1 MGKQVTLADIKAE
14 ADRQYGDLEVDGVA
28 LRSIMRLSGEKKAK
42 ASALLKELQFLQ
54 EAEKAEATFEDTNI
68 AARGVMT
75 DLLVVVA
82 ATQAPAK
89 ALCAKLDDAE
99 LLTLVQMYIKATQPG
114 EASSSES

>member
-1 MGKQVTLADIKAE
+1 MGKQVSLADIKAE
-14 ADRQYGDLEVDGVA
+14 ADRQYGDFEVDGAVF
-28 LRSIMRLSGEKKAK
+28 RSIMRLTGEKKAK
-42 ASALLKELQFLQ
+42 ASGLLKELQGLQ
-54 EAEKAEATFEDTNI
+54 EAEKGQATFEETNI

-75 DLLVVVA
+75 DLMMVVA

-99 LLTLVQMYIKATQPG
+99 LLTLVQMYIKETQPG